1 MKKNKAFTL
10 AEVAIV
16 FVIIGIISVLAIST
30 IKPWNKAAKYAYMR
44 MYNAIGVATYNHT
57 LKESASAAF
66 PELATNRC
74 EPLIHFMSVSSDDS
88 DNCKGTVLGRDPA
101 DASFDPE
108 SSSHATPMFTTSGG
122 AYVWIGADTENENKP
137 FVYELKQEDSDVVL
151 DTVNYYVVF
160 VDLNGDKGPNSSAW
174 DSEDIA
180 DVVAYVITD
189 RFIVVPLGYPEIDTR
204 YLVANVVLPSRAE
217 LNAGDIN
224 TDVGND
230 DKEIISEGMSF
241 YEAKVRAF
249 GTVSD
254 TDQAPLPVYG
264 EVLTYDFAKDFDET
278 SSFKIDDYHN
288 YFPNPPSMDA
298 RCSVSGY
305 DASVCSIKIFEYH

>member
-30 IKPWNKAAKYAYMR
+30 VKPWDKAAKYAYMR

-66 PELATNRC
+66 PENATKLC
-74 EPLIHFMSVSSDDS
+74 EALVDFMNVSSNES
-88 DNCKGTVLGRDPA
+88 DNCKGTILDKDPD
-101 DASFDPE
+101 DATFDPE
-108 SSSHATPMFTTSGG
+108 SASYATPMFTTSGG
-122 AYVWIGADTENENKP
+122 AYVWIGADTANSNKP
-137 FVYELKQEDSDVVL
+137 FVYTKTFSTG
-151 DTVNYYVVF
+151 DTDTINYYVVF
-160 VDLNGDKGPNSSAW
+160 VDLNGSKGPNSSAW

-180 DVVAYVITD
+180 DVVAYIITD

-204 YLVANVVLPSRAE
+204 YLVANIVLPSQAE
-217 LNAGDIN
+217 LNAGTAEADI
-224 TDVGND
+224 GND

-241 YEAKVRAF
+241 YEAKVKSF
-249 GTVSD
+249 GTVSE
-254 TDQAPLPVYG
+254 TDQSPLPVYG
-264 EVLTYDFAKDFDET
+264 EVLTYDFSKDFEDT
-278 SSFKIDDYHN
+278 SSFKIDDYFK
-288 YFPNPPSMDA
+288 YFPAPPTKDS

-305 DASVCSIKIFEYH
+305 DSSVCSIKIFEYH